1 MNAAG
6 ISVFYGALDLDTCVA
21 EIRAPVGGSVVAGRF
36 EVIRPM
42 RLLDMDAL
50 AQVYIKGSHFDPQFG
65 VQRARAAFLSRLVQ
79 MISRP
84 VMPNDETFEYL
95 PTQVIAEYLATK
107 VTPPFDG
114 ILFRS
119 SQTGGGGRNIVLFNH
134 ACSTE
139 QDDTPP
145 GTTFD
150 FMMGSGPEDDPD
162 PTIMVWEKLPPPEPP
177 AQPVE
182 LFGTLI
188 HPARPPPV
196 DREPDEGWLPGR
208 EPTLRLDPNS
218 VFVLRVK
225 SIQYGCEQ
233 ATVLRSRTDYDG
245 KPVRPATTDSEPDEQ
260 PF

>member
-21 EIRAPVGGSVVAGRF
+21 EMRAPVGGSVVAGRF
-36 EVIRPM
+36 EVIRSV

-65 VQRARAAFLSRLVQ
+65 VQRARAAFLSCLVQ

-107 VTPPFDG
+107 VTSPVDG

-119 SQTGGGGRNIVLFNH
+119 SRTGGGSRNIILFNH
-134 ACSTE
+134 ACSAE

-150 FMMGSGPEDDPD
+150 VIMGSGPEDDPD
-162 PTIMVWEKLPPPEPP
+162 PTVMVWEKLPPPEPP
-177 AQPVE
+177 PEPVG
-182 LFGTLI
+182 LFGTLT
-188 HPARPPPV
+188 HSVRRPPV
-196 DREPDEGWLPGR
+196 DREPDEGWLPDR
-208 EPTLRLDPNS
+208 APTLRLDPTS

-225 SIQYGCEQ
+225 SIQYECEQ
-233 ATVLRSRTDYDG
+233 ARVFRSRTDHDG
-245 KPVRPATTDSEPDEQ
+245 KPVRLKTTDSDTDDQ